1 MYDDKRRNAMMD
13 KIDEYIRERLL
24 DPSLE
29 SKVRCMVAITTLL
42 QNAVEIGQAQIAKEG
57 ILQMMLEMAKSDDYV
72 QQLVSSEAI
81 IAATQKKK
89 DSSMIITQGI
99 DVLKQLYKSKDDHI
113 KVRALV
119 GMCKMGMLTY
129 QVFKYKKL
137 MPNIFSGASAGH
149 DASLRPFADGSTEKL
164 AEACRRFLINPGKD
178 RDLRKWAAE
187 GKYNS

>member
-42 QNAVEIGQAQIAKEG
+42 QNAVEIGQAQIAKDG

-119 GMCKMGMLTY
+119 GMCKMG
-129 QVFKYKKL
+129 K
-137 MPNIFSGASAGH
+137 
-149 DASLRPFADGSTEKL
+149 
-164 AEACRRFLINPGKD
+164 
-178 RDLRKWAAE
+178 
-187 GKYNS
+187 